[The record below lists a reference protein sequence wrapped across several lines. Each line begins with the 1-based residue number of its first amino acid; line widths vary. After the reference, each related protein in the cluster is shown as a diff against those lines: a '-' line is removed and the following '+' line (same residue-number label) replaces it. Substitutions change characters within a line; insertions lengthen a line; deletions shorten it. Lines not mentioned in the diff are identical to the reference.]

1 MQPIPKDY
9 VAPSYDDQLDDGLY
23 APESIDFMETSIDK
37 ATGKPCLVDSKFGL
51 KVMFN
56 MTIVGN
62 DDDTIP
68 LSCRLNEIPFM
79 VQAFTHDTAKL
90 LPAVP
95 ALDQVQAIENY
106 LMLAIQL
113 CNEGIQRPNVT
124 VKGGWGSVYRLIGN
138 QLPEGNY
145 HGYLTDITSK
155 NSVGLPAPLP
165 SDKYPDQLQYD
176 SLFLIVADQYGE
188 QCGWSGVSHF
198 QRYMKYK
205 ATAYRDE
212 TGQLTADWI
221 RVKKANKA
229 GEFPYT
235 GTAQEFSLFVGTT
248 APSLF
253 PPPPAPP
260 PNFND
265 PMNILPEWIIAA
277 QRDRVLLSFAIGKNK
292 AGFSVVSIKGVLVAD
307 PNRLKFDVKGS
318 IDIPSVG
325 QTQPTTTR
333 PLRGGSDNYS
343 NRTREDTGG
352 EFVIKAEEAV
362 NHISLFHDLLNILV
376 EENDD
381 EFNLPLPVKK
391 QDYGQGQLDLVKKY
405 IAPHKFLLSTT
416 NLNDF
421 DLNDVRLVLDNLP
434 FQDLSQDQLTKI
446 AAIND
451 TLEVDTE
458 VPF

>member
-9 VAPSYDDQLDDGLY
+9 VAPSYDDQLDDGIY
-23 APESIDFMETSIDK
+23 APESIDFMEKSVDK
-37 ATGKPCLVDSKFGL
+37 ATGKPCLTDAKFGL
-51 KVMFN
+51 QIMFN

-68 LSCRLNEIPFM
+68 LSCKLNEIPFM
-79 VQAFTHDTAKL
+79 VQAFTGDTVKL

-106 LMLAIQL
+106 LILAAQL
-113 CNEGIQRPNVT
+113 CNEGTQRPNVT
-124 VKGGWGSVYRLIGN
+124 VKNGWGSVYRLTGS

-155 NSVGLPAPLP
+155 NSVGLPAPIA
-165 SDKYPDQLQYD
+165 SERYPDQFQYD
-176 SLFLIVADQYGE
+176 ALFLVVADQYGE

-198 QRYMKYK
+198 QKYMKYK
-205 ATAYRDE
+205 AEIARDNPSK
-212 TGQLTADWI
+212 ADWI
-221 RVKKANKA
+221 RTKKPNKE
-229 GEFPYT
+229 GEYKYI
-235 GTAQEFSLFVGTT
+235 GSAIEFSRFVGTT

-260 PNFND
+260 PVFAD
-265 PMNILPEWIIAA
+265 PTNILPEWIITA

-292 AGFSVVSIKGVLVAD
+292 AGYSTLNTKGILAAD
-307 PNRLKFDVKGS
+307 PTRLKFDVKER
-318 IDIPSVG
+318 
-325 QTQPTTTR
+325 QTQQGNSKESSVITTWETDIDKD
-333 PLRGGSDNYS
+333 SSMITTWETDS
-343 NRTREDTGG
+343 TET
-352 EFVIKAEEAV
+352 
-362 NHISLFHDLLNILV
+362 ISYTSVLCNLLNVFV
-376 EENDD
+376 EDENNV
-381 EFNLPLPVKK
+381 FTLPLPVKK

-405 IAPHKFLLSTT
+405 IAPHKKLLSTS

-421 DLNDVRLVLDNLP
+421 DLNDVRFVLDNLP
-434 FQDLSQDQLTKI
+434 FQDLSQEQLTKI